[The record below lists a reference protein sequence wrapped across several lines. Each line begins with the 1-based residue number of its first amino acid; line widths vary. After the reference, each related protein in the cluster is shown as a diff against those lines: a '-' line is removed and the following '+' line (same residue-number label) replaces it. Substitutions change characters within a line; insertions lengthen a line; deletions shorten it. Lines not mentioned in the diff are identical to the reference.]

1 MDSNISSENDQSRF
15 AQAKADI
22 LFSNYSESAASI
34 LTQSQANTLVNGG
47 VGVALADASAT
58 FNNDA
63 ALDDLFT
70 NSTGIS
76 SGGNNQVK
84 SNSETLV
91 AASFAIAAHQTF
103 SFDFLGELALTVK
116 EIENCQT
123 GSNEAKSKTAFLVL
137 DTTSVN
143 KPKVLD
149 YFGIS
154 GDLSSPSEIHN
165 LKISTSYHVKIKDE
179 VNKPDDG
186 SKDTESLTNKVS
198 GTYQRRF
205 NHATNITVVEVNDS
219 SVALLGD
226 TLTGTQDGKDAL
238 TGGADHGKFVVNKD
252 DLLPGKY
259 DLKNF
264 EVGKDEVDFQGWGN
278 VDASTWFNGIVSGH
292 QLVDTEKGALLT
304 LSPGEDLLFV
314 GVHANQLS
322 PSNFHFL

>member
-22 LFSNYSESAASI
+22 LFSHYSESAASI
-34 LTQSQANTLVNGG
+34 LTKSQTDTLVNGG

-58 FNNDA
+58 FKNDA
-63 ALDDLFT
+63 AFSDLFT
-70 NSTGIS
+70 DTTGIS

-91 AASFAIAAHQTF
+91 AASFSIAAHQTF

-116 EIENCQT
+116 EIENSQN

-137 DTTSVN
+137 DTTEVN

-154 GDLSSPSEIHN
+154 GDLSSPSKIDN

-179 VNKPDDG
+179 DKKPNDG
-186 SKDTESLTNKVS
+186 SNDTESLTSNVS
-198 GTYQRRF
+198 GSYKRRF
-205 NHATNITVVEVNDS
+205 NHATNITVVEVNNS
-219 SVALLGD
+219 SVALED
-226 TLTGTQDGKDAL
+226 TLTSTQDHKDAL

-252 DLLPGKY
+252 DLQPGKY

-264 EVGKDEVDFQGWGN
+264 EVGKDEVDFHGWGN

-292 QLVDTEKGALLT
+292 QLVDTQKGALLT

-314 GVHANQLS
+314 GVHAIELS